1 MNHSIQVVDLFAG
14 PGGLG
19 EGFNSLR
26 DDNEKRVFKTL
37 VSVEKEASAHK
48 TLTLR
53 AFFRELLDSGRDRSV
68 YFNYLT
74 GGPHPSSL
82 EEYRDLWE
90 HAEHEALSLE
100 LGGEAGNHALEERLE
115 QGLDHS
121 RNWVLI
127 GGPPCQAYSLV
138 GRSRNKGN
146 KGYKAEDDKRHF
158 LYKEYLSVIAR
169 HRPAVFIMENVRGI
183 LSSKVNDEYI
193 FDQILSDLHEPDTA
207 VDVSIADSVMPWQK
221 EGYTIF
227 SLVDEKV
234 HYPRENNG
242 WFGFTPLLR
251 KERSSFLIKAEQ
263 YGIPQA
269 RHRVI
274 LAGVRNDLVESMG
287 TDKIASML
295 QVPLYKGGEPVPAE
309 QVLYQSG
316 MPDLRSGLSKG
327 DSCEDWSRTIHES
340 AERIIA
346 ELTEKPPIKLNSRK
360 SDELI
365 KEIQAVSERAANGL
379 HLERKQ
385 ALKAGIPSTRGMGSV
400 LEKWLQG
407 AYDRDVMP
415 IWVNHE
421 TRGHI
426 KEDLARY
433 LYCSAY
439 AKVTGRAP
447 KGSEEIH
454 LDCLAP
460 KHANW
465 KSGNFSDRF
474 RVVVEN
480 QPSKTITSHISKDGH
495 YFIHPDP
502 YQCRSLTVREAARI
516 QTFPDDYFF
525 EGNRTQQYV
534 QVGNAV
540 PPLLARQIAERV
552 QKVLRELSAYQ

>member
-26 DDNEKRVFKTL
+26 DDTDKRVFKTL

-53 AFFRELLDSGRDRSV
+53 AFFRELLDSGKDRSV
-68 YFNYLT
+68 YFDYLM
-74 GGPHPSSL
+74 GGPHPSSF
-82 EEYRDLWE
+82 EEYRDLWA

-127 GGPPCQAYSLV
+127 GGPPCQAYSLA

-146 KGYKAEDDKRHF
+146 KEYKAEDDKRHF

-183 LSSKVNDEYI
+183 LSSKVNGEYI
-193 FDQILSDLHEPDTA
+193 FDQILADLNQPDTA
-207 VDVSIADSVMPWQK
+207 VDTSIVDSVAQEQK
-221 EGYTIF
+221 KGYTIF
-227 SLVDEKV
+227 SLVDRKV
-234 HYPRENNG
+234 HYPRENSG
-242 WFGFTPLLR
+242 LFGATPLAR
-251 KERSSFLIKAEQ
+251 GEFSSFLIKAEQ

-274 LAGVRNDLVESMG
+274 LAGVRDDLVENMG
-287 TDKIASML
+287 IEKIASML
-295 QVPLYKGGEPVPAE
+295 QVPLHSGGEPVSAAE
-309 QVLYQSG
+309 VLCHSG
-316 MPDLRSGLSKG
+316 MPVLRSGLSRD
-327 DSCEDWSRTIHES
+327 DSRDDWSSTLHEA
-340 AERIIA
+340 AEKIIA
-346 ELTEKPPIKLNSRK
+346 ELRDKPPIKLDSRQAK
-360 SDELI
+360 ELLEEL
-365 KEIQAVSERAANGL
+365 KLVSRHAAKGL
-379 HLERKQ
+379 RLDRKQ
-385 ALKAGIPSTRGMGSV
+385 MLQEGAYKSTGSNSV

-407 AYDRDVMP
+407 AYSRKDMP

-439 AKVTGRAP
+439 AKITGKAP

-460 KHANW
+460 NHANW

-480 QPSKTITSHISKDGH
+480 APSKTITSHISKDGH
-495 YFIHPDP
+495 YYIHPDP
-502 YQCRSLTVREAARI
+502 FQCRSLTVREAARL
-516 QTFPDDYFF
+516 QTFPDDYLF

-540 PPLLARQIAERV
+540 PPLLAKQIAERV
-552 QKVLRELSAYQ
+552 LDVLKLSSTS

>member
-26 DDNEKRVFKTL
+26 DVNEKRVFKTL

-53 AFFRELLDSGRDRSV
+53 AFFRELLDSGRDRSA

-82 EEYRDLWE
+82 EDYRDLWE

-127 GGPPCQAYSLV
+127 GGPPCQAYSLA

-146 KGYKAEDDKRHF
+146 KEYKAEDDKRHF

-183 LSSKVNDEYI
+183 LSSKVNGEYI
-193 FDQILSDLHEPDTA
+193 FDQILSDLHEPDSA
-207 VDVSIADSVMPWQK
+207 VEVTTADSVMSVQRK
-221 EGYTIF
+221 GYTIF
-227 SLVDEKV
+227 SLVDDKV
-234 HYPRENNG
+234 HYPRENSG
-242 WFGFTPLLR
+242 WFGSTPLSR
-251 KERSSFLIKAEQ
+251 DEFSSFLIKAEQ

-274 LAGVRNDLVESMG
+274 LAGVRNDLVDSMG
-287 TDKIASML
+287 IDEIASML
-295 QVPLYKGGEPVPAE
+295 KVPLHKGGEPVPAAE
-309 QVLYQSG
+309 VLYHSG
-316 MPDLRSGLSKG
+316 MPELRSGLSRE
-327 DSCEDWSRTIHES
+327 DSREEWSRTIHES

-346 ELTEKPPIKLNSRK
+346 ELKAKPPVKLDSRESEELLDEIKS
-360 SDELI
+360 
-365 KEIQAVSERAANGL
+365 VSGHAAKGL
-379 HLERKQ
+379 RLDRKQ
-385 ALKAGIPSTRGMGSV
+385 MVVEGAYKSSPIVSQ
-400 LEKWLQG
+400 LEEWLHG
-407 AYDRDVMP
+407 AYDRKVMP

-460 KHANW
+460 NHSNW

-540 PPLLARQIAERV
+540 PPLLARQIAGRV
-552 QKVLRELSAYQ
+552 QKVLRKLADYQ